1 MKLVSSIIALAVF
14 GQVAPALAVC
24 ALCPMQNSL
33 SDFFDLYRKSAAHQ
47 LLMVHCSFRV
57 QPLLL
62 GGSTACIRTEAL
74 VHAIT

>member
-24 ALCPMQNSL
+24 ALCPMQKSL
-33 SDFFDLYRKSAAHQ
+33 SDFFELYRQSAAHR
-47 LLMVHCSFRV
+47 LLTVRRSFRV

-62 GGSTACIRTEAL
+62 DGSTACIRTEAL